1 MSSIDPQVS
10 NLFDML
16 KRSDNDKRLPPDEHK
31 RKKAEREKIKARKE
45 NRVTFDL
52 LPTLRTEIMAFAKEL
67 EIPTSRTAGLAIA
80 LFIREYRAGRIDL
93 AEYKIP
99 ARSPNY
105 TWLLEIPEEL
115 YRPAKKSDKKTK

>member
-1 MSSIDPQVS
+1 MTINNIDPGVS
-10 NLFDML
+10 GLFDLL
-16 KRSDNDKRLPPDEHK
+16 KKSDEEKRLPPDERK
-31 RKKAEREKIKARKE
+31 RKKAEKEKIKARRE

-52 LPTLRTEIMAFAKEL
+52 PPSLRSEIMAFAKEL
-67 EIPTSRTAGLAIA
+67 EIPASRIAGLAIA

-115 YRPAKKSDKKTK
+115 YRPAKKKK